1 MGKSYVTKKNLF
13 KFLLGSAFGIL
24 MFLCADSAG
33 ESFTTLLDF
42 LKSWIKRLIWRE
54 LKLYH
59 YGDAGLF
66 CSSRC
71 MILLQ
76 SRTGSEKS
84 LSVESILNNTTVS
97 GIEDPWS
104 SICGHDRI

>member
-24 MFLCADSAG
+24 MFLVPIPQG

-42 LKSWIKRLIWRE
+42 LKSWIKGLFGG
-54 LKLYH
+54 KLYH

-66 CSSRC
+66 CSSKC
-71 MILLQ
+71 
-76 SRTGSEKS
+76 
-84 LSVESILNNTTVS
+84 V
-97 GIEDPWS
+97 
-104 SICGHDRI
+104 

>member
-24 MFLCADSAG
+24 MFLVPIPQG
-33 ESFTTLLDF
+33 GIIYNIVGLFKKLDQ
-42 LKSWIKRLIWRE
+42 RLIWQQ

-66 CSSRC
+66 G
-71 MILLQ
+71 
-76 SRTGSEKS
+76 GSKC
-84 LSVESILNNTTVS
+84 V
-97 GIEDPWS
+97 
-104 SICGHDRI
+104 